1 MKKLVVI
8 LAVLMMMVASVA
20 YATEAPLAAV
30 PSKTSNDVTKVEDK
44 TGTIVKAEPSVEAV
58 AELEK
63 VIEFAK
69 AQPDAPVIEYFGEAV
84 KTQIAAA
91 LPNVD
96 EKALEMN
103 EFVTI
108 ATAPTAEVVADAEV
122 EFEFATVYTAKQA
135 IVALVGIFN
144 GAEVEWVAQDATVLD
159 SGKVSVHF
167 TKDVLEKMSKATS
180 VSLAILS
187 VSAES

>member
-1 MKKLVVI
+1 M
-8 LAVLMMMVASVA
+8 
-20 YATEAPLAAV
+20 
-30 PSKTSNDVTKVEDK
+30 
-44 TGTIVKAEPSVEAV
+44 
-58 AELEK
+58 
-63 VIEFAK
+63 
-69 AQPDAPVIEYFGEAV
+69 

-167 TKDVLEKMSKATS
+167 TKGVLEKMSKATS